1 MTGTENDITV
11 VMIPV
16 ERITVLTPRV
26 RDRKK
31 FLEIVDSIERV
42 GLKQPIK
49 VSRIDAP
56 DAEAAYNLVYG
67 QGRLEAFVALGQK
80 TIPAIVTDL
89 SEDDGLILSLV
100 ENVAR
105 RHHSPVETL
114 RAIGKLSE
122 RGYSD
127 TEIGRKIGYSFSYV
141 GKIRR
146 LLEAGEERLLVAVET
161 GKMPLKVAMAIAA
174 ADDEH
179 VQKVLS
185 EARETHGLNV
195 KQLTQAR
202 LLVEHRRRYGKA
214 QQQVRADPGQ
224 APVSTTALV
233 HSLNRVAEQQRQ
245 LVKRGGTD
253 RQPAP
258 IHRPGIALAAGRR
271 TLRHSA
277 PRGGRAY
284 HACFTGAPARSAKGH
299 VT

>member
-16 ERITVLTPRV
+16 DRITVLNPRV

-31 FLEIVDSIERV
+31 FLEIVDSIKRV

-56 DAEAAYNLVYG
+56 DAEAAYNLIYG

-80 TIPAIVTDL
+80 TIPAIVTNL
-89 SEDDGLILSLV
+89 SEDDSLILSLV

-105 RHHSPVETL
+105 RHYSPVETL
-114 RAIGKLSE
+114 RAIGTLSE

-127 TEIGRKIGYSFSYV
+127 TEIGRKIGYSSSYV

-146 LLEAGEERLLVAVET
+146 LLDAGEERLLVAIET

-174 ADDEH
+174 ADDDL

-185 EARETHGLNV
+185 EARETHGLTI

-202 LLVEHRRRYGKA
+202 LLVERRRRYGKA
-214 QQQVRADPGQ
+214 QRQVRADPGQ

-233 HSLNRVAEQQRQ
+233 HSLNRVAEQQRL
-245 LVKRGGTD
+245 LVKRAELTGSQLRFIVQGLRLLLDDEHFVTLL
-253 RQPAP
+253 RAEGVHTVPAP
-258 IHRPGIALAAGRR
+258 LARRLEALKVA
-271 TLRHSA
+271 
-277 PRGGRAY
+277 
-284 HACFTGAPARSAKGH
+284 
-299 VT
+299 